1 MGSRV
6 AAVIL
11 LLMNARKTLVAMA
24 LLFGFFQSVNAD
36 VWRWTDVNGM
46 AHFVNTM
53 RPIYTWS
60 DEFGKVFF
68 SDKPEHVNAVLVE
81 LIWHSSGT
89 LEDADQDE
97 ASSGSNELYPGE
109 TEAERDE
116 RLAAE
121 AYYCKRATEIYD
133 SYVNA
138 PRLYKT
144 GDDGKPE
151 YLSDE
156 AAAQTIAETK
166 TKVDELCI

>member
-1 MGSRV
+1 MNTPKIVV
-6 AAVIL
+6 A
-11 LLMNARKTLVAMA
+11 TA
-24 LLFGFFQSVNAD
+24 LLCGLFQSASAD
-36 VWRWTDVNGM
+36 VWSWTDVNGGT
-46 AHFVNTM
+46 HFVDTM

-60 DEFGKVFF
+60 DDYGKIFF

-89 LEDADQDE
+89 LEDVDQDE
-97 ASSGSNELYPGE
+97 ESSGSNELYPGE
-109 TEAERDE
+109 TEAEKEE
-116 RLAAE
+116 RMAAE

-144 GDDGKPE
+144 GDDGEPE

-166 TKVDELCI
+166 AKVDELCN